1 MTYYERN
8 LPHWHPPGKMI
19 FVTWRLHGSLPRE
32 VLVSLKK
39 TETRSNLRFARA
51 ERYLDNASS
60 GPLWLSEARVAEAV
74 TNCIRHGAEVLA
86 FYRLISFVVMPNHVH
101 LLLDPRTAM
110 KRITGGIKSVSS
122 REANR
127 ILGREGQQFW
137 QAESFDHWVR
147 NGAEAEKIRLYI
159 EQNPVRAG
167 LTPFAT
173 SWPWSSAAKPAPGT
187 GNLPVQDLAA
197 WS

>member
-8 LPHWHPPGKMI
+8 LPHWHPPGKWI

-32 VLVSLKK
+32 VLDRLNE
-39 TETRSNLRFARA
+39 TEKRLNLRFARA
-51 ERYLDNASS
+51 ERYLDRANS
-60 GPLWLSEARVAEAV
+60 GPLWLVEPRVAEVV
-74 TNCIRHGAEVLA
+74 TNCIRHGAEVLS

-110 KRITGGIKSVSS
+110 KRITGGIKTVSS

-137 QAESFDHWVR
+137 QPESFDHWVR

-159 EQNPVRAG
+159 EQNPVKAG
-167 LTPFAT
+167 LIA
-173 SWPWSSAAKPAPGT
+173 SAADWRWSSAAS
-187 GNLPVQDLAA
+187 PVL
-197 WS
+197 